1 MAVILKNLP
10 NPMNF
15 ILFDVYCYY
24 ILEQTFMQIALT
36 ISCMV
41 YFTSATY
48 AENNPLVA
56 SGDTIIQSVSSS
68 ENKKKKKGDTL
79 VYYEVLQLKD
89 LNYSNKIMV
98 VYVQSIVE
106 TRRSSATLHA
116 KYLLKRE
123 RQYLSKIFFTS
134 VSVLESNRTDK
145 ELLQSFS
152 DLSNRYKGISLWTIL
167 NANQFFNKTHPH

>member
-1 MAVILKNLP
+1 MRI
-10 NPMNF
+10 
-15 ILFDVYCYY
+15 I
-24 ILEQTFMQIALT
+24 LT

-41 YFTSATY
+41 YFTSATH
-48 AENNPLVA
+48 AGNNPLVA

-68 ENKKKKKGDTL
+68 KNKRKNKGDTL

-89 LNYSNKIMV
+89 LNYTNNIMV

-106 TRRSSATLHA
+106 TRRSSAKLHA
-116 KYLLKRE
+116 RYLLKRE
-123 RQYLSKIFFTS
+123 RQYLSRIFFTS

-145 ELLQSFS
+145 EPLQSFS